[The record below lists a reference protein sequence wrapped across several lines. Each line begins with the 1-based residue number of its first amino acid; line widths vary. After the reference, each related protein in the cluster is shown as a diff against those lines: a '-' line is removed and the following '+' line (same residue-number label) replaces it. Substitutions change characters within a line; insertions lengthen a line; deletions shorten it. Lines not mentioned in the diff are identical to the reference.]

1 MTNRSVNLNDEALK
15 ALRVAITEAKRLEN
29 SYIGPEH
36 ILLGVIADDQGAVAR
51 ALSHEGLPPEELRK
65 AIESAIAR
73 LPSSHA
79 GLTPQGKKVIELA
92 MGETER
98 LRLNTL
104 GPEHLFLAILAE
116 GENIGAYI
124 LRQYLAAP
132 LGRVEHEIRSAAGRY
147 QQGTGVP

>member
-1 MTNRSVNLNDEALK
+1 MTNRSANLNDEALK
-15 ALRVAITEAKRLEN
+15 ALRVAITEARRLGN

-36 ILLGVIADDQGAVAR
+36 ILLGLIADDQGAVAK
-51 ALSHEGLPPEELRK
+51 AVSHEGLPPEELRK

-73 LPSSHA
+73 SECFPGSHA

-92 MGETER
+92 LGEAER

-124 LRQYLAAP
+124 LKQYLAAP
-132 LGRVEHEIRSAAGRY
+132 LGRVEHEIRGAAGKY
-147 QQGTGVP
+147 QQGT